1 MRAKEYLERIKQI
14 DAILADELEEYNQWF
29 DIASGF
35 GGGFSVGERV
45 QSSKNLQK
53 MPDAVGVYMEVEKRI
68 KALKRERQEI
78 IDTIRTLP
86 TNEYKILYKL
96 FVKEPALQVKQLPS
110 VFGMSYDWVKKTK
123 RKAMEHLQTIL
134 DERSGKN
141 G

>member
-14 DAILADELEEYNQWF
+14 DAIIADENEEYETLF
-29 DIASGF
+29 EIASGF
-35 GGGFSVGERV
+35 GGGFSIGERV

-53 MPDAVGVYMEVEKRI
+53 MPDAVGAYMEVEKRI

-96 FVKEPALQVKQLPS
+96 YCLSQLIFPYAFTHS
-110 VFGMSYDWVKKTK
+110 TYIINNIFPIFDNIFFRDNFLY
-123 RKAMEHLQTIL
+123 
-134 DERSGKN
+134 N
-141 G
+141 